1 MHVGRGVKQAGTW
14 VCRQTNVEHSTL
26 DRTVP
31 PRHCITG
38 DGNEFI
44 SARGGNAT
52 MSYQPIE
59 NYGIIG
65 NMRTVALVG
74 MNGSIDWYCCP
85 HFDSP
90 SVFGAL
96 LDEKKGGHFQI
107 SADADGVRHKQ
118 FYWPSTNVLVTRF
131 LLTDG
136 IAELEDFMPVGLPS
150 DSPEYRHVYRRIRC
164 VRGSVRI
171 SVTCRPAFD
180 YGRQTHDTL
189 IEANGATFK
198 SRGLTLALSAAVP
211 LRNDG
216 HGGVSAEFMLSEGKS
231 QVFILRDDCGE
242 DGVPCPPSEE
252 EAEELLRGTVKFWQ
266 NWLSACTYHGRWRD
280 QVHRSA
286 LALKLLTFEPTGAI
300 IAAPTTSLPEVIG
313 GARNWDYRYT
323 WMRDAAF
330 TVYAFLRIGFKNEAA
345 AFLGWIEDYASKHA
359 SRNAPSPVMFTI
371 EGNTQI
377 PEQTLDHWE
386 GYRGSRPVRIGNA
399 AVSQFQGDIYGELM
413 DAMYLSNKYVSPTP
427 YDIWVKIRNRLE
439 WICENWQLPDAG
451 IWEMRNRQEHFVYSK
466 VMNWVALDRGIRL
479 ADKRA
484 LPADRAKWIRER
496 DRICEEVMSQGWN
509 EKRKSFTQFYG
520 SEDLDASLLIMP
532 LVFFMAPT
540 DPRMLKTLDAIL
552 ENPRQGGLVS
562 DSLVYRYPPQPRIDG
577 LPGEEGTFNM
587 CSFWL
592 VEALTRAGQRIPE
605 KLDQARLLLERML
618 GYANHL
624 GLYAEQTGPQGE
636 ALGNF
641 PQAFTHLALI
651 SAAFNLDRT
660 LGAQN

>member
-1 MHVGRGVKQAGTW
+1 
-14 VCRQTNVEHSTL
+14 
-26 DRTVP
+26 
-31 PRHCITG
+31 
-38 DGNEFI
+38 
-44 SARGGNAT
+44 

-74 MNGSIDWYCCP
+74 MNGSIDWYCYP

-90 SVFGAL
+90 SIFGAI
-96 LDEKKGGHFQI
+96 LDDKNGGCFRI
-107 SADADGVRHKQ
+107 SAGSDGARHKQ

-131 LLTDG
+131 LLADG

-150 DSPEYRHVYRRIRC
+150 DSPEYRHIYRRIRC

-171 SVTCRPAFD
+171 SVDCRPAFD

-189 IEANGATFK
+189 IAANGATFQ

-211 LRNDG
+211 LRHDG
-216 HGGVSAEFMLSEGKS
+216 RGGVSAEFALSEGKS
-231 QVFILRDDCGE
+231 QVFILRDDCNEG
-242 DGVPCPPSEE
+242 GVPCAPSEE

-266 NWLSACTYHGRWRD
+266 NWLSVCTYHGRWRD

-286 LALKLLTFEPTGAI
+286 LALKLLTFGPTGAI

-323 WMRDAAF
+323 WLRDAAF
-330 TVYAFLRIGFKNEAA
+330 TVYAFLRIGFRNEAD
-345 AFLGWIEDYASKHA
+345 AFMRWIEDYASKHA
-359 SRNAPSPVMFTI
+359 RTKERSAVVFTI
-371 EGNTQI
+371 NGEQKL
-377 PEQTLDHWE
+377 PEHTLDHWE

-413 DAMYLSNKYVSPTP
+413 DAFYLSNKYVSPTS
-427 YDIWVKIRNRLE
+427 YDVWVKIRARLE
-439 WICENWQLPDAG
+439 WICDNWQLPDAG

-466 VMNWVALDRGIRL
+466 LMNWVALDRGIRL

-484 LPADRAKWIRER
+484 LPADRAKWMGER
-496 DRICEEVMSQGWN
+496 DKIYEEVMTKGWN
-509 EKRKSFTQFYG
+509 EKRHAFTQFYG

-540 DPRMLKTLDAIL
+540 DPRMIGTINEILK
-552 ENPRQGGLVS
+552 NPRDGGLLS

-592 VEALTRAGQRIPE
+592 VEALTRAGQAFPE
-605 KLDQARLLLERML
+605 KLDQARLLFERVL

-651 SAAFNLDRT
+651 SAAFNLDRM
-660 LGAQN
+660 LGSRV

>member
-1 MHVGRGVKQAGTW
+1 
-14 VCRQTNVEHSTL
+14 
-26 DRTVP
+26 
-31 PRHCITG
+31 
-38 DGNEFI
+38 
-44 SARGGNAT
+44 

-74 MNGSIDWYCCP
+74 MNGSIDWYCYP

-90 SVFGAL
+90 SIFGAI
-96 LDEKKGGHFQI
+96 LDDQKGGRFQI
-107 SADADGVRHKQ
+107 CADGDGARHKQ

-131 LLTDG
+131 LLKDG
-136 IAELEDFMPVGLPS
+136 IVELEDFMPAGLPS
-150 DSPEYRHVYRRIRC
+150 DSPEYHHVYRRVRC
-164 VRGSVRI
+164 VRGAVRI
-171 SVTCRPAFD
+171 SVACRPAFD
-180 YGRQTHDTL
+180 YGRQTHQTQ
-189 IEANGATFK
+189 IGTNGAIFK
-198 SRGLTLALSAAVP
+198 TGSMTLALSTTVP
-211 LRNDG
+211 LSDDKQ
-216 HGGVSAEFMLSEGKS
+216 GGVSGEFVLTEGQS
-231 QVFILRDDCGE
+231 QVFILGE
-242 DGVPCPPSEE
+242 NSDEGAALSPPSEKN
-252 EAEELLRGTVKFWQ
+252 AEELLRDTVKFWHD
-266 NWLSACTYHGRWRD
+266 WLSACTYHGRWRE
-280 QVHRSA
+280 QVQRSA

-313 GARNWDYRYT
+313 GVRNWDYRYT

-330 TVYAFLRIGFKNEAA
+330 TVYAFLRLGFRDEAA
-345 AFLGWIEDYASKHA
+345 AFLGWIENYASKHA
-359 SRNAPSPVMFTI
+359 RLNAPSPVMYTI
-371 EGNTQI
+371 NGDNQL

-399 AVSQFQGDIYGELM
+399 AALQFQEDIYGELM
-413 DAMYLSNKYVSPTP
+413 DALYLSNKYVSPTS
-427 YDIWVKIRNRLE
+427 YDLWVKVRSRLD
-439 WICENWQLPDAG
+439 WICETWHLPDAG
-451 IWEMRNRQEHFVYSK
+451 IWEMRNRQEQFVFSK

-484 LPADRAKWIRER
+484 LPGDRAKWLRER
-496 DRICEEVMSQGWN
+496 DRIYEEVMSKGWN

-520 SEDLDASLLIMP
+520 SDDLDASLLIMP

-540 DPRMLKTLDAIL
+540 DPRMLSTIDAIL
-552 ENPRQGGLVS
+552 KSPSQGGLVT
-562 DSLVYRYPPQPRIDG
+562 DSLVRRYPPQPRIDG

-592 VEALTRAGQRIPE
+592 VEALTRASLADPE
-605 KLDQARLLLERML
+605 KLDHARLLFERVL

-660 LGAQN
+660 LGSQV

>member
-1 MHVGRGVKQAGTW
+1 
-14 VCRQTNVEHSTL
+14 
-26 DRTVP
+26 
-31 PRHCITG
+31 
-38 DGNEFI
+38 
-44 SARGGNAT
+44 

-74 MNGSIDWYCCP
+74 MNGSIDWYCYP

-90 SVFGAL
+90 SVFGAI
-96 LDEKKGGHFQI
+96 LDDKNGGCFRI
-107 SADADGVRHKQ
+107 SADSDGVRHKQ

-242 DGVPCPPSEE
+242 GGVPCPPSEE
-252 EAEELLRGTVKFWQ
+252 EAEGLLRGTVKFWQ

-330 TVYAFLRIGFKNEAA
+330 TVYAFLRIGFRDEAA
-345 AFLGWIEDYASKHA
+345 AFNQL
-359 SRNAPSPVMFTI
+359 
-371 EGNTQI
+371 

-386 GYRGSRPVRIGNA
+386 GYQGSSPVRIGND

-413 DAMYLSNKYVSPTP
+413 DAFYLSNKYVSPTS
-427 YDIWVKIRNRLE
+427 YDVWVKIRERLE
-439 WICENWQLPDAG
+439 WICENWHLPDAG

-484 LPADRAKWIRER
+484 LPADRAKWMRER
-496 DRICEEVMSQGWN
+496 DKIYEEVMTKGWN
-509 EKRKSFTQFYG
+509 GKRHAFTQFYG

-540 DPRMLKTLDAIL
+540 DPRMLSTISAIL
-552 ENPRQGGLVS
+552 KNPRDGGLVS
-562 DSLVYRYPPQPRIDG
+562 DSLIYRYPPQPRIDG

-592 VEALTRAGQRIPE
+592 VEALTRAGQADAE
-605 KLDQARLLLERML
+605 KLDQARLLFERVL

-651 SAAFNLDRT
+651 SAAFNLDRM
-660 LGAQN
+660 LGS

>member
-1 MHVGRGVKQAGTW
+1 
-14 VCRQTNVEHSTL
+14 
-26 DRTVP
+26 
-31 PRHCITG
+31 
-38 DGNEFI
+38 
-44 SARGGNAT
+44 

-74 MNGSIDWYCCP
+74 TNGSIDWYCYP

-90 SVFGAL
+90 SIFGAI
-96 LDEKKGGHFQI
+96 LDDKNGGCFRI
-107 SADADGVRHKQ
+107 SAASDGGRHKH

-131 LLTDG
+131 LLPDG

-150 DSPEYRHVYRRIRC
+150 DSPEYRHIYRRIRC
-164 VRGSVRI
+164 VRGAVRI
-171 SVTCRPAFD
+171 SLACRPAFD
-180 YGRQTHDTL
+180 YGRQAHDTL
-189 IEANGATFK
+189 IEANGAKFK
-198 SRGLTLALSAAVP
+198 TSNMTLALSTAVP

-216 HGGVSAEFMLSEGKS
+216 HGGVSAEFVLSEGKS
-231 QVFILRDDCGE
+231 QVFILRDDCNEG
-242 DGVPCPPSEE
+242 GVPCAPSEE
-252 EAEELLRGTVKFWQ
+252 VAAELLRGTVKFWQ
-266 NWLSACTYHGRWRD
+266 NWLSTCTYHGRWRD

-300 IAAPTTSLPEVIG
+300 VAASTTSLPEVIG

-323 WMRDAAF
+323 WLRDAAF
-330 TVYAFLRIGFKNEAA
+330 TVYAFLRIGFRDEAA
-345 AFLGWIEDYASKHA
+345 AFMSWIEDYASKYA
-359 SRNAPSPVMFTI
+359 GSNERGAVVFTI
-371 EGNTQI
+371 NGEKKL
-377 PEQTLDHWE
+377 PEHTLDHWE
-386 GYRGSRPVRIGNA
+386 GYRGSSPVRIGNA

-413 DAMYLSNKYVSPTP
+413 DAFYLSNKYVSPTS
-427 YDIWVKIRNRLE
+427 YDVWVKIRARLE

-451 IWEMRNRQEHFVYSK
+451 IWEIRNREEHFVYSK

-484 LPADRAKWIRER
+484 LPADRAKWMRER
-496 DRICEEVMSQGWN
+496 DRIYEEVMTKGWN
-509 EKRKSFTQFYG
+509 EKRRAFTQFYG

-540 DPRMLKTLDAIL
+540 DPRMIGTIDAIL
-552 ENPRQGGLVS
+552 RNPGDGGLLS

-577 LPGEEGTFNM
+577 LPGQEGTFNL

-592 VEALTRAGQRIPE
+592 VEALTRAGQAFPE
-605 KLDQARLLLERML
+605 KLDQARLLFERVL

-651 SAAFNLDRT
+651 SAAFNLDRM
-660 LGAQN
+660 LGSQV

>member
-1 MHVGRGVKQAGTW
+1 
-14 VCRQTNVEHSTL
+14 
-26 DRTVP
+26 
-31 PRHCITG
+31 
-38 DGNEFI
+38 
-44 SARGGNAT
+44 

-74 MNGSIDWYCCP
+74 MNGSIDWYCFP

-90 SVFGAL
+90 SAFGAI
-96 LDEKKGGHFQI
+96 LDEKKGGCFQI

-131 LLTDG
+131 LLADG

-150 DSPEYRHVYRRIRC
+150 DSPEYRHIYRRIRC

-171 SVTCRPAFD
+171 SVACRPAFD
-180 YGRQTHDTL
+180 YGRQAHDTL

-198 SRGLTLALSAAVP
+198 AGSLSLALSTAVA

-216 HGGVSAEFMLSEGKS
+216 RGGVSAEFILSEGKS
-231 QVFILRDDCGE
+231 QVFILRDDCNEG
-242 DGVPCPPSEE
+242 GVPYPPSEE
-252 EAEELLRGTVKFWQ
+252 EAERLLQGTVKFWQ
-266 NWLSACTYHGRWRD
+266 NWLSACTYRGRWRD

-330 TVYAFLRIGFKNEAA
+330 TVYAFLRIGFRGEAA
-345 AFLGWIEDYASKHA
+345 AFMGWIEDYASKHA
-359 SRNAPSPVMFTI
+359 RPRERDAVVFTI
-371 EGNTQI
+371 NGDNQL

-386 GYRGSRPVRIGNA
+386 GYRGSSPVRIGND

-413 DAMYLSNKYVSPTP
+413 DAFYLSNKYVSPTS
-427 YDIWVKIRNRLE
+427 YDVWVKIRERLE
-439 WICENWQLPDAG
+439 WICENWRLPDAG

-484 LPADRAKWIRER
+484 LPADRAKWMCER
-496 DRICEEVMSQGWN
+496 DHIYEEVMTKGWN
-509 EKRKSFTQFYG
+509 EKRRAFTQFYG
-520 SEDLDASLLIMP
+520 SGDLDASLLIMP

-540 DPRMLKTLDAIL
+540 DPRMLSTINAIL
-552 ENPRQGGLVS
+552 KNPRDGGLVS

-592 VEALTRAGQRIPE
+592 VEALTRAGRADAE
-605 KLDQARLLLERML
+605 KLDHARLLFERVL

-660 LGAQN
+660 LGSEV

>member
-1 MHVGRGVKQAGTW
+1 
-14 VCRQTNVEHSTL
+14 
-26 DRTVP
+26 
-31 PRHCITG
+31 
-38 DGNEFI
+38 
-44 SARGGNAT
+44 

-65 NMRTVALVG
+65 NMRTVALVSI
-74 MNGSIDWYCCP
+74 NGSIDWYCYP

-90 SVFGAL
+90 SIFGAI
-96 LDEKKGGHFQI
+96 LDDKKGGCFKI

-131 LLTDG
+131 LLADG

-150 DSPEYRHVYRRIRC
+150 DSPEYRHIYRRIRC

-171 SVTCRPAFD
+171 SVACRPAFN

-198 SRGLTLALSAAVP
+198 TGSLTLALSTAVP
-211 LRNDG
+211 LKNDG
-216 HGGVSAEFMLSEGKS
+216 HGGVSAEFVLSEGKS
-231 QVFILRDDCGE
+231 QVFILRDDCDEG
-242 DGVPCPPSEE
+242 GVPCPSSEE
-252 EAEELLRGTVKFWQ
+252 EAERLLRGTVKFWQ

-330 TVYAFLRIGFKNEAA
+330 TVYAFLRIGFRGEAA
-345 AFLGWIEDYASKHA
+345 AFMGWIEGYASKHA
-359 SRNAPSPVMFTI
+359 HPRERGGVVFTI
-371 EGNTQI
+371 DGDNQL

-386 GYRGSRPVRIGNA
+386 GYRGSSPVRIGND

-413 DAMYLSNKYVSPTP
+413 DAFYLSNKYVSPTS
-427 YDIWVKIRNRLE
+427 YDIWVKIRERLE
-439 WICENWQLPDAG
+439 WICENWRLPDAG
-451 IWEMRNRQEHFVYSK
+451 IWEMRNRQAHFVYSK
-466 VMNWVALDRGIRL
+466 VMNWVALDRGLRL

-484 LPADRAKWIRER
+484 LPADRAKWMRER
-496 DRICEEVMSQGWN
+496 DKIYEEVMTKGWN
-509 EKRKSFTQFYG
+509 EKRRAFTQFYG

-540 DPRMLKTLDAIL
+540 DPRMLSTISAIL
-552 ENPRQGGLVS
+552 KNPRDGGLVS

-592 VEALTRAGQRIPE
+592 VEALTRAGQADAE
-605 KLDQARLLLERML
+605 KLDHAKLLFERVL

-624 GLYAEQTGPQGE
+624 GLFAEQTGPQGE

-660 LGAQN
+660 LGSEV

>member
-1 MHVGRGVKQAGTW
+1 
-14 VCRQTNVEHSTL
+14 
-26 DRTVP
+26 
-31 PRHCITG
+31 
-38 DGNEFI
+38 
-44 SARGGNAT
+44 

-90 SVFGAL
+90 SIFGAI
-96 LDEKKGGHFQI
+96 LDDKKGGCFRI
-107 SADADGVRHKQ
+107 SADSDGVRHKQ

-131 LLTDG
+131 LMADG

-171 SVTCRPAFD
+171 SVACRPAFD
-180 YGRQTHDTL
+180 YGRETHDTL

-198 SRGLTLALSAAVP
+198 TGSLTLALSTAVP
-211 LRNDG
+211 LNNDG
-216 HGGVSAEFMLSEGKS
+216 RGGVSAEFMLSEGKS
-231 QVFILRDDCGE
+231 QVFILRDDGNE
-242 DGVPCPPSEE
+242 GGVPRPPSEE
-252 EAEELLRGTVKFWQ
+252 EVERLLRGTVKFWQ
-266 NWLSACTYHGRWRD
+266 DWLSACTYRGRWRD

-286 LALKLLTFEPTGAI
+286 LVLKLLTFEPTGAI

-330 TVYAFLRIGFKNEAA
+330 TVYAFLRIGFRDEAA
-345 AFLGWIEDYASKHA
+345 AFMGWIEDYASKHA
-359 SRNAPSPVMFTI
+359 RPQEHGAVVFTI
-371 EGNTQI
+371 HGDNQL

-386 GYRGSRPVRIGNA
+386 GYRGSSPVHIGND
-399 AVSQFQGDIYGELM
+399 AVSQFQADIYGELM
-413 DAMYLSNKYVSPTP
+413 DAFYLSNKYVSPTS
-427 YDIWVKIRNRLE
+427 YDVWVKIRTRLE
-439 WICENWQLPDAG
+439 WICDNWQLPDAG
-451 IWEMRNRQEHFVYSK
+451 IWEMRNRHQHFVYSK

-484 LPADRAKWIRER
+484 LPADRAKWMRER
-496 DRICEEVMSQGWN
+496 DLIYEEVMTKGWN
-509 EKRKSFTQFYG
+509 EKRRAFTQFYG

-540 DPRMLKTLDAIL
+540 DPRMLSTISAIL
-552 ENPRQGGLVS
+552 KNPRDGGLVS

-592 VEALTRAGQRIPE
+592 VEALTRAGQVFPE
-605 KLDQARLLLERML
+605 RLDQARLLFERVL

-624 GLYAEQTGPQGE
+624 GLYAEQTGRQGE

-651 SAAFNLDRT
+651 SAAFNLDRS
-660 LGAQN
+660 LGS

>member
-1 MHVGRGVKQAGTW
+1 
-14 VCRQTNVEHSTL
+14 
-26 DRTVP
+26 
-31 PRHCITG
+31 
-38 DGNEFI
+38 
-44 SARGGNAT
+44 

-65 NMRTVALVG
+65 NMRTVALIG
-74 MNGSIDWYCCP
+74 MNGAIDWYCYP

-90 SVFGAL
+90 SIFGAI
-96 LDEKKGGHFQI
+96 LDDNKGGRFQI
-107 SADADGVRHKQ
+107 SADTEGVRHKQ

-131 LLTDG
+131 LLKDG
-136 IAELEDFMPVGLPS
+136 IAEMEDFMPVGLPT
-150 DSPEYRHVYRRIRC
+150 DSPEYRHLYRRIRC
-164 VRGSVRI
+164 VRGKVRI
-171 SVTCRPAFD
+171 SVYCRPAFD
-180 YGRQTHDTL
+180 YGRQTHDTR
-189 IEANGATFK
+189 IEAHGATFK
-198 SRGLTLALSAAVP
+198 SDGVTLALSTAVT
-211 LRNDG
+211 LKKDG
-216 HGGVSAEFMLSEGKS
+216 RGGVSADFVLSEGKS
-231 QVFILRDDCGE
+231 QVFILRDDCA
-242 DGVPCPPSEE
+242 DGVPCAPSEKE
-252 EAEELLRGTVKFWQ
+252 IEELLHGTVKFWQ

-330 TVYAFLRIGFKNEAA
+330 TVYAFLRLGFKTEAA
-345 AFLGWIEDYASKHA
+345 AFVGWIEKHA
-359 SRNAPSPVMFTI
+359 AKQAPSNEPSAVVFTI
-371 EGNTQI
+371 DGDKQL
-377 PEQTLDHWE
+377 PEQSLDHWE

-399 AVSQFQGDIYGELM
+399 AVTQFQGDIYGELM
-413 DAMYLSNKYVSPTP
+413 DAFYLSNKYVSPTS
-427 YDIWVKIRNRLE
+427 YDAWVKIRDRLD

-451 IWEMRNRQEHFVYSK
+451 IWEMRNRQEQFVYSK
-466 VMNWVALDRGIRL
+466 VMNWVALDRGLRL

-484 LPADRAKWIRER
+484 LPTDRAKWLLER
-496 DRICEEVMSQGWN
+496 DRIYEEVMARGWN
-509 EKRKSFTQFYG
+509 AKRNAFTQFYG

-540 DPRMLKTLDAIL
+540 DPRMLSTIDAIL
-552 ENPRQGGLVS
+552 KNPHEGGLLS
-562 DSLVYRYPPQPRIDG
+562 DSLVYRYPTPSRIDG

-592 VEALTRAGQRIPE
+592 VEALTRASLASPE
-605 KLDQARLLLERML
+605 KLDQARLLFERVL

-624 GLYAEQTGPQGE
+624 GLYSEQTGLQGE

-651 SAAFNLDRT
+651 SAAFNLDRM
-660 LGAQN
+660 LGSQD